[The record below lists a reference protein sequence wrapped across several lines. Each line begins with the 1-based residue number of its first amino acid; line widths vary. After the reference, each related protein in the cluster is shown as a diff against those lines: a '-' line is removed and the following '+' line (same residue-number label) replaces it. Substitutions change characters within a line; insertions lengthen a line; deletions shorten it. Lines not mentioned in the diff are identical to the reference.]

1 LGASEYDVLRI
12 VFLIFLGILALN
24 AAVILALVAILVL
37 DHLKSRRRRA
47 KETPTDD
54 AHAKAS

>member
-1 LGASEYDVLRI
+1 MRI

-24 AAVILALVAILVL
+24 AVVLLALVAILVL
-37 DHLKSRRRRA
+37 DHLKSRRRRV

-54 AHAKAS
+54 AHANVS